1 MNSELQ
7 SSRIKSILESLLFV
21 ARKPLSLE
29 EIEKVLKPE
38 EGRGIMFTKELIV
51 SLLEEMIGEYSG
63 RGINIVKVA
72 GGYLM
77 VTHPDNADF
86 VYNLLHA
93 RVQTTLTPQALET
106 LSIIAYKQPVTKVE
120 VERIRGV
127 NSDGPVDTLLNK
139 KMIRE
144 LGRSEVVGRPY
155 LYATT
160 TEFLRHFGLKDLS
173 DLPPLPISKEEQET
187 LFKSALQGKEEL
199 QAEET
204 ITEAAAVNAEGE
216 RTELIVSTDEPLPE
230 EQVVASP
237 EISTE
242 ELRPGP

>member
-1 MNSELQ
+1 MSSELQ
-7 SSRIKSILESLLFV
+7 LSRIKSILESLLFV

-29 EIEKVLKPE
+29 EIEKALKLG
-38 EGRGIMFTKELIV
+38 EGGGIMSTKELMV
-51 SLLEEMIGEYSG
+51 GLLEEMIAEYSG

-72 GGYLM
+72 GGCLM

-93 RVQTTLTPQALET
+93 KVQTTLTPQALET
-106 LSIIAYKQPVTKVE
+106 LAIIAYKQPVTKVE

-127 NSDGPVDTLLNK
+127 NSDGPVDTLLHK

-173 DLPPLPISKEEQET
+173 DLPPLPISKEEQEN
-187 LFKSALQGKEEL
+187 LFRSALHEKEEFKEGEGAVGEAPVSNL
-199 QAEET
+199 AAEENLVAT
-204 ITEAAAVNAEGE
+204 
-216 RTELIVSTDEPLPE
+216 TDE
-230 EQVVASP
+230 VVLEDQTVLSV
-237 EISTE
+237 EIATE
-242 ELRPGP
+242 DPSV